1 MTLRFKVQNKNK
13 KTNNTLPDAA
23 KRGRKENMDDN
34 KNNYNRENNF
44 NRDNEPGPQ
53 REWDSNDS
61 SNFNNNGNN
70 NSNSNSSTE
79 AGSSYY
85 YSYGPFK
92 SLNNDEMNGEDPQHY
107 NRREPERVEISP
119 PQPVKSLPY
128 STSLRTTGYD
138 GNGGNGGR
146 GGNPLR
152 EVTAG
157 SITVSRRSRSR
168 RYLSLFLPE

>member
-1 MTLRFKVQNKNK
+1 
-13 KTNNTLPDAA
+13 
-23 KRGRKENMDDN
+23 MDDN

-53 REWDSNDS
+53 REWDSKDS
-61 SNFNNNGNN
+61 T
-70 NSNSNSSTE
+70 NSNSSNE

-119 PQPVKSLPY
+119 PQPVKPLPY

-138 GNGGNGGR
+138 GNGGR
-146 GGNPLR
+146 GGNPP
-152 EVTAG
+152 EGAMAG
-157 SITVSRRSRSR
+157 SITVSRRSRLR
-168 RYLSLFLPE
+168 RYLFLFLQE